1 VSNFFGLGGHTGG
14 ETCLPIPN
22 RTRLPPRADGTA
34 SARAWESRSPPGFLF
49 FLIVGTPKKEERLK
63 KVDFFEH
70 QFFITDKIF
79 TPRPETEI
87 LVEVAVDY
95 LKDYFYSP
103 NFKRKEVF
111 CVADAGT
118 GSGCII
124 ISIFKKLEKI
134 LKAFEIRHSF
144 VGTDIDKDALKLAKY
159 NSKIIGANVSFIC
172 GDLLAPI
179 KKADFVVSNPPYVS
193 LKVKDKIKVNDPPH
207 TIFGG
212 EIGCEKILEIIKQ
225 ASFILPSGGF
235 IFLEVGYD
243 DLKFFGLPELGKIY
257 KEKIFSF
264 AEKMKFKIFPPIKDY
279 NKIERIVV
287 MQKM

>member
-1 VSNFFGLGGHTGG
+1 MENLK
-14 ETCLPIPN
+14 
-22 RTRLPPRADGTA
+22 
-34 SARAWESRSPPGFLF
+34 
-49 FLIVGTPKKEERLK
+49 KKETLK

-95 LKDYFYSP
+95 IKNYFYSP
-103 NFKRKEVF
+103 NFKREGVF

-134 LKAFEIRHSF
+134 MKAFEVRYSF
-144 VGTDIDKDALKLAKY
+144 VGTDIDKAALKLAKY
-159 NSKIIGANVSFIC
+159 NSKIIGADVSFVC
-172 GDLLAPI
+172 GNFLLPI
-179 KKADFVVSNPPYVS
+179 KKADFIVSNPPYVS
-193 LKVKDKIKVNDPPH
+193 LKVKDKIKVDDPPH

-225 ASFILPSGGF
+225 ASFVLPSGGF

-243 DLKFFGLPELGKIY
+243 DLKFFGLSELGKIY

-287 MQKM
+287 MQKL

>member
-1 VSNFFGLGGHTGG
+1 VENLK
-14 ETCLPIPN
+14 
-22 RTRLPPRADGTA
+22 
-34 SARAWESRSPPGFLF
+34 
-49 FLIVGTPKKEERLK
+49 KKETLK

-95 LKDYFYSP
+95 IKNYFYSP
-103 NFKRKEVF
+103 NFKRKGVF

-134 LKAFEIRHSF
+134 MKAFKVRYSF
-144 VGTDIDKDALKLAKY
+144 VGIDIDKAALKLAKY
-159 NSKIIGANVSFIC
+159 NSKIIGADVSFVC
-172 GDLLAPI
+172 GNFLLPI
-179 KKADFVVSNPPYVS
+179 KKADFIVSNPPYVS
-193 LKVKDKIKVNDPPH
+193 LKVKDKIKVDDPPH

-225 ASFILPSGGF
+225 ASFVLPSGGF

-243 DLKFFGLPELGKIY
+243 DLKFFGLSELGKIY

-287 MQKM
+287 MQKL